1 MLKSTTKKLRAM
13 ALVISSG
20 IIGVAGHL
28 WNDPRTDERITSW
41 YTIMILM
48 LFFFLVAMM
57 MQDASEK
64 RKNFNAILILVV
76 AVLSFAFVV
85 T

>member
-1 MLKSTTKKLRAM
+1 MLKSTAKRLRAISI
-13 ALVISSG
+13 VVSSG
-20 IIGVAGHL
+20 IIVAAGHL

-48 LFFFLVAMM
+48 LFFFLVAMI

-64 RKNFNAILILVV
+64 RKNFNAILILAV